1 MKRAVNWELVGFPLI
16 MLMHLNSAYDC
27 TNRGKLGL
35 FCGFGAFFE
44 TFDHTS

>member
-1 MKRAVNWELVGFPLI
+1 MKRAPDWELGAFPLI
-16 MLMHLNSAYDC
+16 MPMHLISAQDC

-44 TFDHTS
+44 TFDHAS

>member
-1 MKRAVNWELVGFPLI
+1 MKRVVDWELVAFPLI
-16 MLMHLNSAYDC
+16 MLMHLICAHDC